1 MEKGRLNPCIFICKI
16 KKLYKNAAFMKDKK
30 EKKSSSKYARNFV
43 AKLAPR
49 GFWQTLFRDFG
60 DIKEFYLEEEQKIH
74 LEKLRPFVR
83 WFYLLGWL
91 LKSLFL
97 KLTPIRRFLLFIAIF
112 IIFLNNSDIHLGLIN
127 LTIKLGDF
135 AGAILIFIL
144 MLELK
149 DKLLAH
155 YELAEGRAIQTRLLP
170 DPSPN
175 ITGWD
180 AWLYSQPAND
190 VGGDLIDCIRFNG
203 NHHILVLGDVSGKGL
218 PAALL
223 MVKLQATIRALY
235 TETTQLAD
243 LGSQINRIFHRDG
256 ITRSFATLVVLDV
269 RGDSGKICLLNAG
282 HTPPILIRGGRP
294 QVTAKGNPAL
304 GLMANTGYDVVEDI
318 LQKGD
323 VLLVYSDGIN
333 ESRNEQGE
341 CFGNE
346 RLLNIIADLPNILTA
361 DMGTRILEAVRN
373 FRGEAR
379 PDDDQTLL
387 ILKYLGQ

>member
-1 MEKGRLNPCIFICKI
+1 
-16 KKLYKNAAFMKDKK
+16 MKEKK
-30 EKKSSSKYARNFV
+30 EKKTSGHHAHNFFSK
-43 AKLAPR
+43 LPPR
-49 GFWQTLFRDFG
+49 EFWHTLSRDFR
-60 DIKEFYLEEEQKIH
+60 DIKEFYLEEEQKAR
-74 LEKLRPFVR
+74 LEKLRPLVR
-83 WFYLLGWL
+83 GFYLFGWL

-97 KLTPIRRFLLFIAIF
+97 KLTHIRRILLLIAAYLMFLQ
-112 IIFLNNSDIHLGLIN
+112 NSKIYLGLIRFTFN
-127 LTIKLGDF
+127 LGDF
-135 AGAILIFIL
+135 GGIILIFIL

-149 DKLLAH
+149 DKLLARN
-155 YELAEGRAIQTRLLP
+155 ELAEGRAIQTRLLP
-170 DPSPN
+170 DPSPK
-175 ITGWD
+175 IPGWD

-190 VGGDLIDCIRFNG
+190 VGGDLIDCIRFND

-256 ITRSFATLVVLDV
+256 ITRSFATLVVLDI
-269 RGDSGKICLLNAG
+269 RGDSRKIQLLNAG

-294 QVTAKGNPAL
+294 NATAKGNPAL
-304 GLMANTGYDVVEDI
+304 GLMANTGYDVVDDT

-341 CFGNE
+341 CFGND
-346 RLLNIIADLPNILTA
+346 RLHDLVSDLPNMLTA
-361 DMGTRILEAVRN
+361 DMGARILDAVRN
-373 FRGEAR
+373 FSGETR

>member
-1 MEKGRLNPCIFICKI
+1 M
-16 KKLYKNAAFMKDKK
+16 KK
-30 EKKSSSKYARNFV
+30 EKEKKAFRDHG
-43 AKLAPR
+43 R
-49 GFWQTLFRDFG
+49 GFFNKIPPREFWHTLIRDFN
-60 DIKEFYLEEEQKIH
+60 DIKEFYLEEEQKAR
-74 LEKLRPFVR
+74 LEKLRPLVR
-83 WFYLLGWL
+83 GFYLFGWL

-97 KLTPIRRFLLFIAIF
+97 KLTPIRRLLLFIAVF
-112 IIFLNNSDIHLGLIN
+112 VMFLQNSSIRLGPTRI
-127 LTIKLGDF
+127 DF
-135 AGAILIFIL
+135 SFGEFGGIILIFIL

-149 DKLLAH
+149 DKLLARN
-155 YELAEGRAIQTRLLP
+155 ELAEGRAIQTRLLP
-170 DPSPN
+170 DPSPK
-175 ITGWD
+175 ISGWD

-190 VGGDLIDCIRFNG
+190 VGGDLIDCIRFND

-235 TETTQLAD
+235 METTRLAD

-256 ITRSFATLVVLDV
+256 ITRSFATLVVLDI
-269 RGDSGKICLLNAG
+269 RGDSGKIQLLNAG
-282 HTPPILIRGGRP
+282 HTPPVLIRAGRP
-294 QVTAKGNPAL
+294 HATAKGNPAL
-304 GLMANTGYDVVEDI
+304 GLIADTGYDVVEET

-341 CFGNE
+341 CFGND
-346 RLLNIIADLPNILTA
+346 RLFDLITDLPNILTA
-361 DMGTRILEAVRN
+361 NLGARILDAVRN
-373 FRGEAR
+373 FSGETR

>member
-1 MEKGRLNPCIFICKI
+1 
-16 KKLYKNAAFMKDKK
+16 MKEKK
-30 EKKSSSKYARNFV
+30 EKKSSSHHAHKFFTKIPVREF
-43 AKLAPR
+43 R
-49 GFWQTLFRDFG
+49 HTLFRDFS
-60 DIKEFYLEEEQKIH
+60 DIKEFYLEEEQKTR
-74 LEKLRPFVR
+74 LEKLRPLVR
-83 WFYLLGWL
+83 WFYLFGWL

-97 KLTPIRRFLLFIAIF
+97 KLTPIRRLLLFIAVF
-112 IIFLNNSDIHLGLIN
+112 VMFLQNSNIN
-127 LTIKLGDF
+127 LGPNRLTFNLGEF
-135 AGAILIFIL
+135 GGIILIFIL

-149 DKLLAH
+149 DKLLARN
-155 YELAEGRAIQTRLLP
+155 ELAEGRAIQTRLLP
-170 DPSPN
+170 DPSPK

-190 VGGDLIDCIRFNG
+190 VGGDLIDCIRFND

-235 TETTQLAD
+235 TETTHLAD

-256 ITRSFATLVVLDV
+256 ITRSFATLVVLDI
-269 RGDSGKICLLNAG
+269 RGDSGQIQLLNAG
-282 HTPPILIRGGRP
+282 HTPPILIRGSRP
-294 QVTAKGNPAL
+294 QATAKGNPAL
-304 GLMANTGYDVVEDI
+304 GLMADTGYDVVEDT

-333 ESRNEQGE
+333 ESRNEKGE
-341 CFGNE
+341 CFGND
-346 RLLNIIADLPNILTA
+346 RLLNLISDLPNILTA
-361 DMGTRILEAVRN
+361 EMGSRILDAVRN
-373 FRGEAR
+373 FSGEAR

>member
-1 MEKGRLNPCIFICKI
+1 
-16 KKLYKNAAFMKDKK
+16 MKDKK
-30 EKKSSSKYARNFV
+30 EKKSSGHHGRIFFT
-43 AKLAPR
+43 KLPVR
-49 GFWQTLFRDFG
+49 EFWHTLFRDFN
-60 DIKEFYLEEEQKIH
+60 DIKEFYLEEEQKAR

-83 WFYLLGWL
+83 GFYLLGWL

-97 KLTPIRRFLLFIAIF
+97 KLTPIRRFLLFIAIL
-112 IIFLNNSDIHLGLIN
+112 IIVLNNSDIHLGLIN

-149 DKLLAH
+149 DKLLARN
-155 YELAEGRAIQTRLLP
+155 ELAEGRAIQTRLLP
-170 DPSPN
+170 DPSPK

-190 VGGDLIDCIRFNG
+190 VGGDLIDCIRFTD

-235 TETTQLAD
+235 TETTKLVD
-243 LGSQINRIFHRDG
+243 LGAQINRIFHRDG
-256 ITRSFATLVVLDV
+256 ITRSFATLVVLDI
-269 RGDSGKICLLNAG
+269 RSDSGKIQLLNAG
-282 HTPPILIRGGRP
+282 HTPPVLIRNGRP
-294 QVTAKGNPAL
+294 QATAKGNPAL
-304 GLMANTGYDVVEDI
+304 GLMADTAYDVVEDT
-318 LQKGD
+318 LQQGD

-346 RLLNIIADLPNILTA
+346 WLFNLIADLPNMLTA
-361 DMGTRILEAVRN
+361 DMGGRILAAVRN
-373 FRGEAR
+373 FSGEAR

>member
-1 MEKGRLNPCIFICKI
+1 MNG
-16 KKLYKNAAFMKDKK
+16 
-30 EKKSSSKYARNFV
+30 KKSSGNQAR
-43 AKLAPR
+43 KLFTKLPAR
-49 GFWQTLFRDFG
+49 EFWHTIFRDFN
-60 DIKEFYLEEEQKIH
+60 DIKEFYLEEEQKAR
-74 LEKLRPFVR
+74 LEKLRPIVR
-83 WFYLLGWL
+83 GFYILGWL

-97 KLTPIRRFLLFIAIF
+97 KLTPIRRFLLFIAFF
-112 IIFLNNSDIHLGLIN
+112 IMVLNNSDIHLGFIN

-149 DKLLAH
+149 DKLLARN
-155 YELAEGRAIQTRLLP
+155 ELAEGRAIQTRLLP
-170 DPSPN
+170 DPSPK
-175 ITGWD
+175 IIGWD

-190 VGGDLIDCIRFNG
+190 VGGDLIDCIRFND

-235 TETTQLAD
+235 TETIQLAD

-256 ITRSFATLVVLDV
+256 ITRSFATLVVLDIN
-269 RGDSGKICLLNAG
+269 GDSGKVQLLNAG
-282 HTPPILIRGGRP
+282 HTPPILVHDGRP
-294 QVTAKGNPAL
+294 HATAKGNPAL
-304 GLMANTGYDVVEDI
+304 GLMIDTGYDVVTNT

-333 ESRNEQGE
+333 ESRNEDGE
-341 CFGNE
+341 CFGND
-346 RLLNIIADLPNILTA
+346 RLFTLISDLPNILSA
-361 DMGTRILEAVRN
+361 DMGARILEAVRS
-373 FRGEAR
+373 FSGETR